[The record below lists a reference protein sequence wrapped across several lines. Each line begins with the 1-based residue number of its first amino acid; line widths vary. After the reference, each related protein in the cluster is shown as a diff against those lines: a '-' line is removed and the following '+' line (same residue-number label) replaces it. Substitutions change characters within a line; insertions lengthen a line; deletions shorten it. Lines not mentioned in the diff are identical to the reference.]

1 MDAKIK
7 GSFWTDERVEN
18 CSKDEKFA
26 CLWLM
31 TNPARDLCGFTKVSN
46 KRFEFETGLEVST
59 LEGASKHLPSSI
71 IKLPGGTWFVVNFLR
86 QQFGNGGRLKLGN
99 KVVIAAARHAAAM
112 PTALANAFFEAY
124 PELRELG
131 LAHHLEQTK
140 MEGASIPH
148 TGFPDGVREE
158 KSSIEHS
165 LSHGTGGIPE
175 EQARQLC
182 KEHPMRSLTRP
193 ALQAAMEC
201 LRKHPFELVLTG
213 TRAYADAVEKW
224 TPAERLQFV
233 KNPEAF
239 FREDIWNQPAANW
252 GSRIKARQSAAVVD
266 MEAAKR
272 SLGRRAAH
280 IS

>member
-46 KRFEFETGLEVST
+46 KRFEFETGLDVSS

-71 IKLPGGTWFVVNFLR
+71 RKLPGGTWFVVNFLR

-112 PTALANAFFEAY
+112 PTALANAFFDAY

-131 LAHHLEQTK
+131 ISHHLEQSKT
-140 MEGASIPH
+140 EGASIPH

-158 KSSIEHS
+158 KSRAEHS
-165 LSHGTGGIPE
+165 SIHTDMEANARRLCESHPCR
-175 EQARQLC
+175 A
-182 KEHPMRSLTRP
+182 LTRP
-193 ALQAAMEC
+193 ALLAAMEC
-201 LRKHPFELVLTG
+201 LRKHPFELVLAG
-213 TRAYADAVEKW
+213 TMAYAQAVENW

-266 MEAAKR
+266 LEAAKK